1 MKNLRLALDVAPAS
15 RQEFSSTSIPLHELI
30 DQLMTGLL
38 PLVVGKK
45 SFIINDV
52 DHCFTLETDEQVLAF
67 VLGQLLSGSVNGTE
81 NVCIR
86 VEAVQLADG
95 VQIRVRNNGCYYYG
109 ADLKGFSQVVKAAR
123 QLGGDISIYNQ
134 QYQGTT
140 LTFSI
145 AVPKAAC

>member
-1 MKNLRLALDVAPAS
+1 MKNLTLALDAAS
-15 RQEFSSTSIPLHELI
+15 ASQQELSTIPLHELI
-30 DQLMTGLL
+30 DQLMAGLL

-52 DHCFTLETDEQVLAF
+52 DHAFTLRTDENVLAF
-67 VLGQLLSGSVNGTE
+67 VLGNLLSGAVNGTE

-86 VEAVQLADG
+86 VEAVQEADS
-95 VQIRVRNNGCYYYG
+95 VQIRFRNDGFYFYGCG
-109 ADLKGFSQVVKAAR
+109 LHGFSQVVNAAR

-134 QYQGTT
+134 QDQGTT

-145 AVPKAAC
+145 ATQNLAC

>member
-1 MKNLRLALDVAPAS
+1 MKNTSIALDAIPAS
-15 RQEFSSTSIPLHELI
+15 METPSPIPLHGLI

-52 DHCFTLETDEQVLAF
+52 DHAFTLKTDENVLAF
-67 VLGQLLSGSVNGTE
+67 VLGNLLSGAVNGTE

-86 VEAVQLADG
+86 VEAVTEADN
-95 VQIRVRNNGCYYYG
+95 VQIRVRNNGFYFYG
-109 ADLKGFSQVVKAAR
+109 SGLHGFSQVVKAAR

-134 QYQGTT
+134 QNQGTT

-145 AVPKAAC
+145 ATQKVAC

>member
-1 MKNLRLALDVAPAS
+1 MKNLTLSLDAVPVS
-15 RQEFSSTSIPLHELI
+15 QQESFAAIPLHELI
-30 DQLMTGLL
+30 DQLMAGLL

-52 DHCFTLETDEQVLAF
+52 DHTFTLKTDEHVLAF
-67 VLGQLLSGSVNGTE
+67 VLGNLLSGAVNGTE

-86 VEAVQLADG
+86 VEAVHEADN
-95 VQIRVRNNGCYYYG
+95 VQIRVRNDGFYFYG
-109 ADLKGFSQVVKAAR
+109 SGLTGFSQVVKAAR

-134 QYQGTT
+134 QNHGTT

-145 AVPKAAC
+145 ATQKVAC

>member
-1 MKNLRLALDVAPAS
+1 MKNTILTLVAIPAS
-15 RQEFSSTSIPLHELI
+15 RQETASIPLHELV
-30 DQLMTGLL
+30 DQLMAVML

-52 DHCFTLETDEQVLAF
+52 DHRFTLRTDENVLAY
-67 VLGQLLSGSVNGTE
+67 VLGNLLSGAVNGTE

-86 VEAVQLADG
+86 VEAVHEANN
-95 VQIRVRNNGCYYYG
+95 VQIRVRNNGFYFYG
-109 ADLKGFSQVVKAAR
+109 SGNNGFSQVVKAAR

-134 QYQGTT
+134 QNHGTT

-145 AVPKAAC
+145 ATQKVAC